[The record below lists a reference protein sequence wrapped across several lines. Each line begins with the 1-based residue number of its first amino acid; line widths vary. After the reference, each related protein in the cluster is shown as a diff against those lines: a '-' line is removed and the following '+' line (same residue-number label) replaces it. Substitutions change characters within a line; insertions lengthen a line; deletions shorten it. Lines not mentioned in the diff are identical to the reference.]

1 MRRPLALAT
10 LGLSLALSAAGFHA
24 PAPARVIEPA
34 RAGMTCGVAVTGVS
48 SDNRLREYIVKDGKV
63 LSAKSSKK
71 LGFRLTGLGYMSS
84 ETKDGV
90 NTLRLTG
97 TTTDGV
103 PRQVTVIR
111 KDTTKVLRVSAI
123 PFAQRNFKP
132 RLFTDAYGYYGYTIN
147 HVGVLQRWTL
157 TRRRSGELFYRDP
170 LTLKRNL
177 KGTVALT
184 TAAYRAKPAADILF
198 TTTRNGALR
207 VMSAP
212 HDAPELSSFKTL
224 SADGYRG
231 VTELSSGYCTGGDRG
246 VVVGIDPVAGTAA
259 WTVVTKLR
267 FPATAKAHPK
277 GRIRGAA
284 NWKLHAVM

>member
-10 LGLSLALSAAGFHA
+10 LGLSLVLGTTGFQA
-24 PAPARVIEPA
+24 PAGARMLDPA
-34 RAGMTCGVAVTGVS
+34 RAGMTCTLAVVGVS
-48 SDNRLREYIVKDGKV
+48 GDNRLREYVVKDGKV
-63 LSAKSSKK
+63 TLAKSSKK
-71 LGFRLTGLGYMSS
+71 LGFRLTGLGYLSS
-84 ETKDGV
+84 DTKDGV
-90 NTLRLTG
+90 NTVRLTG

-103 PRQVTVIR
+103 PRQVTVVR
-111 KDTTKVLRVSAI
+111 TATTKVLRVTAI
-123 PFAQRNFKP
+123 PFAQKNFRP

-170 LTLKRNL
+170 LTLKTNL

-184 TAAYRAKPAADILF
+184 TAAYRGKPAADILYA
-198 TTTRNGALR
+198 TTSNGALR
-207 VMSAP
+207 VLSAP
-212 HDAPELSSFKTL
+212 HDAPELASFKTL
-224 SADGYRG
+224 AAEGYRG

-246 VVVGIDPVAGTAA
+246 VVVGIDPVAGTAV
-259 WTVVTKLR
+259 WTVVTNLR
-267 FPATAKAHPK
+267 FPATAKAYPK